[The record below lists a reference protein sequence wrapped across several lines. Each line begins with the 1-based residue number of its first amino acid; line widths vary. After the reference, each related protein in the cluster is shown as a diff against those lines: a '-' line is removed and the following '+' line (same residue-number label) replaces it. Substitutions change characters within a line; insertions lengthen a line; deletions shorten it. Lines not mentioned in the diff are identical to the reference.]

1 MRSELLNLS
10 YIICYYEIESN
21 VITYKVY
28 NRQLLNWFNRVSRFN
43 YDSKVKYVIKG
54 VKREV

>member
-1 MRSELLNLS
+1 MWSELLDLS
-10 YIICYYEIESN
+10 YIIGYYEIEGN

-28 NRQLLNWFNRVSRFN
+28 NRQLLNWLSKVSRFN
-43 YDSKVKYVIKG
+43 YSTKVKYVIKG

>member
-1 MRSELLNLS
+1 MWSKLLNLS
-10 YIICYYEIESN
+10 YVIYYYDIEGN

-28 NRQLLNWFNRVSRFN
+28 NRQLLNWFSRVSRFN
-43 YDSKVKYVIKG
+43 YGSKVKYVIKG

>member
-1 MRSELLNLS
+1 MLSELLNLS
-10 YIICYYEIESN
+10 YIICYYEIEGN

-28 NRQLLNWFNRVSRFN
+28 NRQLLNWFSRVSRFN
-43 YDSKVKYVIKG
+43 YGSKVKYVIKG

>member
-1 MRSELLNLS
+1 MWSKLLDLS
-10 YIICYYEIESN
+10 YIIGYYEINDN

-28 NRQLLNWFNRVSRFN
+28 NRQLLNWFSRVSRFN
-43 YDSKVKYVIKG
+43 YSSKVKYVIKG